1 MQTPG
6 DVIKELL
13 KERGWTQADLSKKF
27 CRPLPTINHI
37 IKGKKSITPEM
48 AISLGAAFGTG
59 PERWMKLESEYRLSL
74 AKTNPENIEK
84 RARLYDYAPIKDM
97 EKRRWIPCATSPEE
111 QEKILCQFYEIN
123 SLEEEPQ
130 ISVATRKSTRE
141 IPLTASQK
149 AWCFRAKQLAKAI
162 QVSPFEKSKLNEASL
177 RLRELAAYPE
187 EARHVSKTLAE
198 YGIRYLIIE
207 PLPGDKIDGATLWL
221 DEKSPVIVMSLRYDR
236 IDAFWFTLLHEF
248 YHVVHEDA
256 SIDDDL
262 CGEGQVP
269 SIVKVKV
276 ERKADLEASKRLV
289 PLENLNSFIMRV
301 SPLYSKK
308 RIVQFA
314 HTVEIHPGIIVG
326 QLQHRGEIGYS
337 ANREMLAKIRN
348 IVSNTALTDG
358 WGCSIEISI
367 C

>member
-1 MQTPG
+1 M
-6 DVIKELL
+6 
-13 KERGWTQADLSKKF
+13 
-27 CRPLPTINHI
+27 
-37 IKGKKSITPEM
+37 
-48 AISLGAAFGTG
+48 
-59 PERWMKLESEYRLSL
+59 
-74 AKTNPENIEK
+74 
-84 RARLYDYAPIKDM
+84 
-97 EKRRWIPCATSPEE
+97 
-111 QEKILCQFYEIN
+111 
-123 SLEEEPQ
+123 
-130 ISVATRKSTRE
+130 
-141 IPLTASQK
+141 
-149 AWCFRAKQLAKAI
+149 
-162 QVSPFEKSKLNEASL
+162 
-177 RLRELAAYPE
+177 
-187 EARHVSKTLAE
+187 
-198 YGIRYLIIE
+198 
-207 PLPGDKIDGATLWL
+207 
-221 DEKSPVIVMSLRYDR
+221 
-236 IDAFWFTLLHEF
+236 LHEF

-326 QLQHRGEIGYS
+326 QLQHRGDIGYS
-337 ANREMLAKIRN
+337 ANREMLATIRN